1 MTCSQQHAALCTAVI
16 FNDDCNDFPIEMKPL
31 QNHRWQL
38 KVLPTCTSRVAAPSH
53 FTVKSL
59 RTSRLHR
66 TSSGSSTELNSSASR
81 WSAPAAA
88 QRNHTISSSSSS
100 SKVRLHHILSLVCVR
115 VCSTSS
121 LTMGGFTARAVR
133 VIATTFGLKV
143 RFLSS
148 QK

>member
-1 MTCSQQHAALCTAVI
+1 MTCSQQHAALCTTVI
-16 FNDDCNDFPIEMKPL
+16 FNDDCNDFPIGMKPL

-38 KVLPTCTSRVAAPSH
+38 KVHPTCTSRVAAPSH

-88 QRNHTISSSSSS
+88 QRNHTISSSSS
-100 SKVRLHHILSLVCVR
+100 KVRLHHIYYLLCVS

-121 LTMGGFTARAVR
+121 LTMGGFTARAVS
-133 VIATTFGLKV
+133 VIATTFGLKL
-143 RFLSS
+143 RSLSS